1 MKATVAVI
9 LWFLTITT
17 VAVLVCS
24 CGVGK
29 KASCDAYG
37 QVDTEERI

>member
-1 MKATVAVI
+1 MSAVI

-24 CGVGK
+24 CSAGK
-29 KASCDAYG
+29 KASCEAYG
-37 QVDTEERI
+37 QVNTEQSI